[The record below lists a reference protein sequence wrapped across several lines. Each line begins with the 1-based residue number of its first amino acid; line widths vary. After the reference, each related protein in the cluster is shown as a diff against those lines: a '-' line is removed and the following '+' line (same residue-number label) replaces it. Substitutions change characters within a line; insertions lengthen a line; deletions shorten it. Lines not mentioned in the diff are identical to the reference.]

1 MTKNYPIQHSSIPLN
16 VGDTTFGVRYL
27 TMFTSVQFYTKSNC
41 ERFSVIRR
49 YDMTSVD
56 SGVETGNDSNDSL
69 IVQHEA
75 LGSQIT
81 CNTSTAITSII
92 SNQNQGQENEQ
103 NATRIGLDPAWSMNM
118 NLPISFCSGHG
129 NYNFV
134 DISHNSGASTSEDL
148 FVYSPPG
155 FFNHSNRLFPSKEV
169 KGIKIIPRKMRSL
182 HHFRTNPFCWK
193 DFREKLM
200 ERKMRLAAYTNNVDL
215 MKRLLNSGVSPD
227 SRDVQGRTPLHLASC
242 RGFEAIVTLLL
253 EYGADPNKRDIVGN
267 TPLHLAAVASNISV
281 VTLLLRAGTNVHSLD
296 KYGCSPLRIAQK
308 KLRMMQDYRKPL
320 QEDMVKIKKEVH
332 NIIGML
338 MVYVQ
343 KQKDMSEQVETLSS
357 FCSRL
362 SLSNTSDQ
370 VQDDVKDLLANIDSL
385 KITN

>member
-1 MTKNYPIQHSSIPLN
+1 
-16 VGDTTFGVRYL
+16 
-27 TMFTSVQFYTKSNC
+27 
-41 ERFSVIRR
+41 
-49 YDMTSVD
+49 MTSVD

-81 CNTSTAITSII
+81 CNTSTAVTSII
-92 SNQNQGQENEQ
+92 SSQNQGQENEQ
-103 NATRIGLDPAWSMNM
+103 NTSRLGVNPAWSMDM
-118 NLPISFCSGHG
+118 NLPISSLCSGHG

-134 DISHNSGASTSEDL
+134 DISHNSGASTSGEL
-148 FVYSPPG
+148 VVYPPQG
-155 FFNHSNRLFPSKEV
+155 FYTPSNRFFPTTREFKS
-169 KGIKIIPRKMRSL
+169 IKIIPRKMRSL
-182 HHFRTNPFCWK
+182 HYFRTDHFGWK
-193 DFREKLM
+193 DFREKFM
-200 ERKMRLAAYTNNVDL
+200 ERKMRLAAYTNNIEL
-215 MKRLLNSGVSPD
+215 MRRLLISGVSPD
-227 SRDVQGRTPLHLASC
+227 SRDEQGRTPLHLASC
-242 RGFEAIVTLLL
+242 RGFEAIVNLLL
-253 EYGADPNKRDIVGN
+253 EHGADPNKRDIVGN

-320 QEDMVKIKKEVH
+320 QEDMVKIKEEVH
-332 NIIGML
+332 NIISML

-385 KITN
+385 NITN

>member
-1 MTKNYPIQHSSIPLN
+1 
-16 VGDTTFGVRYL
+16 
-27 TMFTSVQFYTKSNC
+27 
-41 ERFSVIRR
+41 
-49 YDMTSVD
+49 MTSVD

-81 CNTSTAITSII
+81 CNTSTTVTSII
-92 SNQNQGQENEQ
+92 SNQNQGQENKQ
-103 NATRIGLDPAWSMNM
+103 NTSRLVVEPVWSMDM
-118 NLPISFCSGHG
+118 NLPISSLCSGHG

-134 DISHNSGASTSEDL
+134 DISHNSGASTSGEL
-148 FVYSPPG
+148 VVYPPQG
-155 FFNHSNRLFPSKEV
+155 FYTPSNKVFPVSREV
-169 KGIKIIPRKMRSL
+169 KSIKIIPRKMRSL
-182 HHFRTNPFCWK
+182 HYLRTDHFGWK
-193 DFREKLM
+193 DFREKFM
-200 ERKMRLAAYTNNVDL
+200 ERKMRLAAYTNNIEL
-215 MKRLLNSGVSPD
+215 MRRLLISGVSPD
-227 SRDVQGRTPLHLASC
+227 SRDEQGLN
-242 RGFEAIVTLLL
+242 LLL
-253 EYGADPNKRDIVGN
+253 EHGADPNKRDIVGN

-320 QEDMVKIKKEVH
+320 QDDMVKIKEEVH
-332 NIIGML
+332 NIISML

-385 KITN
+385 NITN